1 MADHSL
7 HTPESRIAAFAN
19 FRSQPSYRFM
29 TKLRQRRAE
38 QIRALFANPKAM
50 TLDRFNREIWQIGG
64 RVLLHGQPIADKI
77 FEDMPSPERL
87 AELSDA
93 LDAGELEVEGNS
105 MWRPGSSVYGSS
117 LKENDAA
124 KVAHIHH
131 ACAILTNRGSAPFE
145 RAKQIAKLPG
155 FGPGAAGMLVM
166 IAHPDG
172 WALDNDQSRG
182 GLRRLGFAVNT
193 STDVQV
199 TVSQL
204 RETLGASDL
213 IELDLF
219 LSLLNQR
226 PKPKAEG
233 PRIWW
238 VNQGQSYEQEKELGC
253 IKAGTEGSDGRSVPA
268 RSAVAEVC
276 PGDIIIHHSRKYI
289 RAVSQ
294 VQDEPQLLALPNGTQ
309 QHRASTVYHEL
320 STPIPSADLGAAIY
334 ALNLPSGPFGK
345 DFFSKQGYLHEL
357 TKAGLQCVYEQS
369 PTNNWPTYI
378 AAIFPTHNGV
388 TKTPPLDVQPTVSPF
403 AAVQEALH
411 QKHLS
416 FPPEL
421 VSIYLLALQAKGFVI
436 LTGISGTGKTQLA
449 LEVARHFQPVQ
460 RLTITAKPPD
470 GARALIVKSYTVQE
484 SQMIVPI
491 DVIEELGLSREADGN
506 RTVTVYYP
514 GGSFALNLYTYPGRD
529 IFMLRLRNQLKTW
542 FQSNLH
548 VGDTFFLEVLP
559 ATDSDAAALRFS
571 MPMTMEQERR
581 LENVKVLAVRPDWT
595 DAHGL
600 LGYFNPLTRRYESTP
615 FLRFL
620 LEAERETTQAGA
632 EGREPNP
639 YFIVLD
645 EMNLARVEYYF
656 ADFLSCLESGEAL
669 ELHDDREIESGV
681 GTEAEQ
687 TVVPRRLTVPRN
699 LFFTGTV
706 NVDETTSMFSPKVLD
721 RAFTIEFNQVDLRGL
736 GTPGTDVPIPLALT
750 GLPERLLQPGKI
762 TSTEWVVFGER
773 EGGKFAD
780 VVIVLNDL
788 LARDQRQFGYRVAN
802 EIARFVNLASDQSA
816 GTPESL
822 WAALDSAILAKAL
835 PKLAGTQQEL
845 EDLLIHLFTFALS
858 GSAGGTTID
867 ADAILTQWRDQG
879 GQIVAEP
886 TTAPSRTARLPRTAA
901 KLWRMFRRLRQQG
914 FTAFVC

>member
-64 RVLLHGQPIADKI
+64 RVLLRGQPIADKI
-77 FEDMPSPERL
+77 FEGIPSPERL

-219 LSLLNQR
+219 LYMLNQR
-226 PKPKAEG
+226 PQPDVA
-233 PRIWW
+233 
-238 VNQGQSYEQEKELGC
+238 
-253 IKAGTEGSDGRSVPA
+253 TE
-268 RSAVAEVC
+268 
-276 PGDIIIHHSRKYI
+276 IIT
-289 RAVSQ
+289 RA
-294 VQDEPQLLALPNGTQ
+294 P
-309 QHRASTVYHEL
+309 TV
-320 STPIPSADLGAAIY
+320 
-334 ALNLPSGPFGK
+334 
-345 DFFSKQGYLHEL
+345 
-357 TKAGLQCVYEQS
+357 
-369 PTNNWPTYI
+369 
-378 AAIFPTHNGV
+378 
-388 TKTPPLDVQPTVSPF
+388 PTVSPF

-600 LGYFNPLTRRYESTP
+600 LGYFNPLTRHYESTP

-762 TSTEWVVFGER
+762 TGTEWVVFGER

-858 GSAGGTTID
+858 GSAGGTMID